1 MMRPAFSFLV
11 LFLIAIPARA
21 LAAPPWIDSFDVLE
35 APRGARVRIVGSD
48 LGDPATSRVE
58 IGGRPAPTARW
69 TSTGI
74 TAYVPVGARI
84 GETSVR
90 VVTPEGADARLIT
103 ILPSTPVDDRIAW
116 RVTGDG
122 SGAGHHAPGVRRDG
136 TVIVGDGGG
145 FVYAID
151 REGVVRWIVDA
162 ARALDVEWAAADRGP
177 IAVGHDDV
185 AYVAITSGTEEHVLA
200 IDRDG
205 ATAWARTFESGF
217 LSAGPSIG
225 PEGDVYVLNSA
236 SWVVSTDPPG
246 PSSGMMRL
254 RHDDGATVWATR
266 GDPVITQVPFEGA
279 PIVFGASTPGGAID
293 RAFVFAEQ
301 GALSTSP
308 GDPQRDALRGFALDD
323 GRETFVALTLAPS
336 GSASPLQVWPAVRD
350 DGAVLVSS
358 FVSSSVGQRV
368 RFAAPSSGAFVG
380 MTSVEQGGGLGSPLA
395 GRDGRTFVIRDQSW
409 LDAFDVEGRLV
420 WERRVAGGPR
430 PNRLVFGA
438 DRSAIWIASP
448 GRAIAVSAEDG
459 ALVDD
464 VSVPA
469 SSGTETPV
477 GCALGT
483 DDVLRRVYYVGCFAT
498 EGAGWELSAIQ
509 MLDETPAN
517 DDAGVAPD
525 AGMPTEADAGA
536 MPAMLPSGS
545 GCSVG
550 ARAAHAPWALLA
562 MLALLLVRRAQRPAS
577 ARTRL

>member
-1 MMRPAFSFLV
+1 MRHAFSFLV
-11 LFLIAIPARA
+11 LLMLAIPTRA

-35 APRGARVRIVGSD
+35 APRGARVRIAGSD

-58 IGGRPAPTARW
+58 IGGALAPTARW

-74 TAYVPVGARI
+74 TAYVPADARI

-90 VVTPEGADARLIT
+90 VVTSEGADARLIT
-103 ILPSTPVDDRIAW
+103 IVPRAAIDDRIAW
-116 RVTGDG
+116 RVLGEG
-122 SGAGHHAPGVRRDG
+122 RGAGHHAPGVRRDG
-136 TVIVGDGGG
+136 TVIVGDDAG

-151 REGVVRWIVDA
+151 RDGGMRWIVDA
-162 ARALDVEWAAADRGP
+162 VRTLDVEWAAADRGP
-177 IAVGHDDV
+177 IAIGDGDV
-185 AYVAITSGTEEHVLA
+185 AYVAVTSGTQEHVLA

-205 ATAWARTFESGF
+205 AIAWARTFETGF

-225 PEGDVYVLNSA
+225 PDGDVYVMHA
-236 SWVVSTDPPG
+236 AAWIVSTDPPG

-266 GDPVITQVPFEGA
+266 GEPVITQVPYEGA

-293 RAFVFAEQ
+293 RAFVFTEQ

-308 GDPQRDALRGFALDD
+308 GDPQRDALRAFALDD
-323 GRETFVALTLAPS
+323 GRETFVALTLAPT

-368 RFAAPSSGAFVG
+368 RFVDASSGAFVG
-380 MTSVEQGGGLGSPLA
+380 MTSMEEAGGLGAPLA

-409 LDAFDVEGRLV
+409 LDAFDVDGRLV
-420 WERRVAGGPR
+420 WERRIAGGPR

-438 DRSAIWIASP
+438 DRMAIWVASP
-448 GRAIAVSAEDG
+448 GRAMAVSAEDG
-459 ALVDD
+459 ALIDD
-464 VSVPA
+464 VSVAA
-469 SSGTETPV
+469 SAGTETPV

-483 DDVLRRVYYVGCFAT
+483 DDVLRRVYYVGCFAA
-498 EGAGWELSAIQ
+498 EGASWELSAIT
-509 MLDETPAN
+509 MLADAPI
-517 DDAGVAPD
+517 DHDAGIGAD
-525 AGMPTEADAGA
+525 AGAPIEADAGA
-536 MPAMLPSGS
+536 MRPRGA

-550 ARAAHAPWALLA
+550 ARTAQAPWALLA
-562 MLALLLVRRAQRPAS
+562 ILGLVFARRAQRPAS
-577 ARTRL
+577 PSTRL